1 MNQSRQKTDFSLNG
15 DMPLASRRRL
25 YLCLFVVFGG
35 IVLSVLLAR
44 LLRDHEQQLIAV
56 QFQHDGMRRIEAI
69 QNAATDRLNVVD
81 ILEAFYSGS
90 QLVERDEF
98 RTFAKPLL
106 ARFQGVTALGWAPL
120 ITQEERAEHE
130 QASKKDGFPDYRIQE
145 RKNGRIVN
153 ADERDYYLPIIFIE
167 PFDKN
172 STKLGFD
179 IRSDPA
185 CFSAVKKAMDTGMPS
200 AVVCSPGGS
209 SEADDRLLYVV
220 APIHKKGENVGYP
233 ADRSAIDGFVFA
245 VFDIN
250 AIIEEALK
258 LFPPVGIDVYI
269 RDPNRGD
276 EPPIC
281 FRPSPM
287 RDDISEEAA
296 DTVDSEKGLPN
307 ALVLKSDLVVTGRR
321 GEITC
326 VPMKCYLSR
335 QQSWQPAV
343 VLITGLVVTCLFV
356 GFVYL
361 LTERTSRVKRLV
373 AQRTRELRASEQ
385 RFRRLVE
392 NAGDAIF
399 LHDGTGLIVDL
410 NKRASESLGYSR
422 EEILAMYVS
431 DIDINVE
438 SESYLK
444 SWSLPETEYPIT
456 LEGVHRRKDGTT
468 FPVELRL
475 VPLAVDNRRLMLGLA
490 RDITERKLAEEKLRK
505 ERHLLREML
514 DLQEQDRKLVSYE
527 IHDGLAQLLA
537 GSQMQF
543 QTVGHLLEKD
553 PETAKKTFDNAFQ
566 VLGEALTETRR
577 LIGGLRPPVLDELGI
592 VAAIEEM
599 IAQCGSKG
607 PEIEFAHNVVLKRF
621 APPLESAIFRI
632 IQESLTNACRY
643 SQSEKVRVE
652 IKLSLDS
659 VTIDVRDWGVG
670 FDPAEVPTDHFGL
683 RGIRERARLLRG
695 SAEIESSPGQGAHI
709 HVTLPLSLVF
719 EKDAS
724 AEDMA

>member
-1 MNQSRQKTDFSLNG
+1 MMIQSRQKGNSSHNG
-15 DMPLASRRRL
+15 DTPNAGRRQF
-25 YLCLFVVFGG
+25 YLCLFLALGG
-35 IVLSVLLAR
+35 IVISLLLAR

-69 QNAATDRLNVVD
+69 QNATVDRLNVVD
-81 ILEAFYSGS
+81 ILGAFYSGS
-90 QLVERDEF
+90 QLVERNEF
-98 RTFAKPLL
+98 HTFAKPLL
-106 ARFQGVTALGWAPL
+106 ARFQGVTVLGWAPL

-130 QASKKDGFPDYRIQE
+130 QAAKTDGFSDYRIHD

-153 ADERDYYLPIIFIE
+153 VGERDYYLPILFIE

-172 STKLGFD
+172 STRLGFD

-185 CFSAVKKAMDTGMPS
+185 CFSAVESAMETGKPS
-200 AVVCSPGGS
+200 AAVCTPGAS
-209 SEADDRLLYVV
+209 SEADGRLLYVV
-220 APIHKKGENVGYP
+220 APIHKKNKKAVYP

-250 AIIEEALK
+250 AIIEESLK
-258 LFPPVGIDVYI
+258 RFPTIGIDVCV
-269 RDPNRGD
+269 RDPSRDD

-281 FRPSPM
+281 VRPSPM
-287 RDDISEEAA
+287 RDNISKEAD
-296 DTVDSEKGLPN
+296 DTVGSEKGLPN
-307 ALVLKSDLVVTGRR
+307 VPVLKSVLIVADRR

-326 VPMKCYLSR
+326 VPMRCYLSR
-335 QQSWQPAV
+335 QQSWQPTV
-343 VLITGLVVTCLFV
+343 VLITGLIVTGLFV

-361 LTERTSRVKRLV
+361 LTERASRVKRLV

-399 LHDGTGLIVDL
+399 LHNGTGLIVDL

-438 SESYLK
+438 SEMHLK
-444 SWSLPETEYPIT
+444 SWNLPETEYPIT

-475 VPLAVDNRRLMLGLA
+475 VPLTIDNRRLMLGLA

-527 IHDGLAQLLA
+527 IHDGLAQQLTGA
-537 GSQMQF
+537 HMQF
-543 QTVGHLLEKD
+543 QTVGHLFERD
-553 PETAKKTFDNAFQ
+553 PEAARKMFDEA
-566 VLGEALTETRR
+566 VLLLGDAMAETRR
-577 LIGGLRPPVLDELGI
+577 LIGGLRPPVLDESGI
-592 VAAIEEM
+592 VAAVEELVS
-599 IAQCGSKG
+599 QYGRNG
-607 PEIEFAHNVVLKRF
+607 PEIELVHNVVIKRF
-621 APPLESAIFRI
+621 SPPLESALFRI
-632 IQESLTNACRY
+632 VQESLTNACRY
-643 SQSEKVRVE
+643 SQSDKIRVE
-652 IKLSLDS
+652 LALSSDS

-670 FDPAEVPTDHFGL
+670 FDPKKVSGEHFGL
-683 RGIRERARLLRG
+683 RGIRERTRLLGG

-709 HVTLPLSLVF
+709 HVVLPLSLVF
-719 EKDAS
+719 EKDTS
-724 AEDMA
+724 V

>member
-1 MNQSRQKTDFSLNG
+1 MIQSRQKTDFPKNG
-15 DMPLASRRRL
+15 DAPRAGRRRL
-25 YLCLFVVFGG
+25 YLCLFVAIGG
-35 IVLSVLLAR
+35 IVISLLLAR

-81 ILEAFYSGS
+81 IIEAFYSGS
-90 QLVERDEF
+90 RLVERDEF
-98 RTFAKPLL
+98 HTFAKPLL
-106 ARFQGVTALGWAPL
+106 ARFQGVTAIGWVPL
-120 ITQEERAEHE
+120 ITQDERDEHERATE
-130 QASKKDGFPDYRIQE
+130 KDGFPNYRINEQ
-145 RKNGRIVN
+145 KNGRIVN
-153 ADERDYYLPIIFIE
+153 ATERDYYLPIIFIE

-172 STKLGFD
+172 STRLGFD
-179 IRSDPA
+179 IRSDSA
-185 CFSAVKKAMDTGMPS
+185 CFSAVKKAMDTGMPA
-200 AVVCSPGGS
+200 AVVCTSDGS
-209 SEADDRLLYVV
+209 SKTDGRLLYVV
-220 APIHKKGENVGYP
+220 APVYKKGENAFHP
-233 ADRSAIDGFVFA
+233 ADRSVFEGFVFA
-245 VFDIN
+245 AFDIS
-250 AIIEEALK
+250 AIIEESLK
-258 LFPPVGIDVYI
+258 QFAPIGIDICI

-287 RDDISEEAA
+287 RDDISKEADGA
-296 DTVDSEKGLPN
+296 VDSEEGLPN
-307 ALVLKSDLVVTGRR
+307 APVLKSVLIVANRR

-326 VPMKCYLSR
+326 VPLKCYLSR
-335 QQSWQPAV
+335 QRSWQPTV

-361 LTERTSRVKRLV
+361 LTEGTSRVKRLV

-385 RFRRLVE
+385 RFRRLVD

-399 LHDGTGLIVDL
+399 LHDETGLIVDT
-410 NKRASESLGYSR
+410 NNRASESLGYSR

-431 DIDINVE
+431 DIDVNVE
-438 SESYLK
+438 PGSHLR
-444 SWSLPETEYPIT
+444 SWNLTENEYPIT

-475 VPLAVDNRRLMLGLA
+475 VPLTVNNRRLMLGLA
-490 RDITERKLAEEKLRK
+490 RDITDRKKAEQELLE
-505 ERHLLREML
+505 ERHLLRELL
-514 DLQEQDRKLVSYE
+514 DLQEQDRKLISYE

-537 GSQMQF
+537 GAQMQF
-543 QTVGHLLEKD
+543 QTVGHLLESN
-553 PETAKKTFDNAFQ
+553 PEAAKKSFDNAFQ
-566 VLGEALTETRR
+566 VLGEALAETRR

-592 VAAIEEM
+592 IAAIEEM
-599 IAQCGSKG
+599 IAHYGSKG
-607 PEIEFAHNVVLKRF
+607 PEIEFTHNVMLKRF
-621 APPLESAIFRI
+621 APPLESAIFRT

-652 IKLSLDS
+652 IGLSSDS

-670 FDPAEVPTDHFGL
+670 FDPDEVPTDHFGL

-709 HVTLPLSLVF
+709 HVVLPLSLVF

-724 AEDMA
+724 AEDSA